1 MLYSIVEMAKENG
14 LILDNYIV
22 NVYERISQISMHCY
36 PGTSNTSKSPR
47 GFMGEYD
54 MPIRWF
60 LREKYQQQMST
71 PFVMA
76 IGLLAVSAL
85 LYNLLN

>member
-22 NVYERISQISMHCY
+22 NVYEKISQISMHCY

-47 GFMGEYD
+47 GFMGE
-54 MPIRWF
+54 
-60 LREKYQQQMST
+60 
-71 PFVMA
+71 
-76 IGLLAVSAL
+76 
-85 LYNLLN
+85 